1 MSVDPLRRA
10 AGIRSSAAG
19 PRLAP
24 LLLLAALA
32 AVLLFDDGRGWISGD
47 WPLRGHVTAN
57 HLTVAANLSAE
68 HRFLGFY
75 SRTLNAG
82 GDVSY
87 RPYNRFPVL
96 GHAIVK
102 LVILPFPDDLA
113 AQTYAAQ
120 LLMLAFLAGA
130 AALAWRAMTLITSC
144 PWTAL
149 TATLAAF
156 SSFRILYHGDMV
168 ATEGVVDLF
177 AVMLTF
183 HGMAVFG
190 ATGRFAQ
197 LAAKS
202 CAALLLGWHVYA
214 LLAPFVVLGLAG
226 AVRDRSRERLRSCLT
241 LGGGALLFG
250 AAVLASNFA
259 REQFA
264 LGGESAL
271 TELPS
276 VQSMLYRTGLAGL
289 QPWPLWSFTEPSWA
303 YFLAQQ
309 LARAGLAA
317 LPWALA
323 GWLDPLIWDDS
334 VRDLRSLALWA
345 ALGAAATALAVGLA
359 AGAPRCRAALAAL
372 ALSGFCWALLVR
384 FNVHEHEFEG
394 MFHVGV
400 PLTLVALALTRLR
413 GARRGRAARRTAVAA
428 LPVFVLSSFLAAR
441 FDHDPA
447 DAAAAAEASADLAA
461 IRRLTAGK
469 TVYFPKATVDLNPW
483 RAHRNYWL
491 HGRVLVREDARR
503 LADVVVAPRIAGV
516 ASLTPG
522 ARRLFLYRPAPYFAG
537 LAAARAPYE
546 RIPQDHEPVIATGH
560 YDVYFTGGALLYVG
574 RRGCALDRDLYF
586 FLHVIPLDADDL
598 PRPRRRH
605 GYDNLQFR
613 GNQLSWRNGGKCHVV
628 RRLPE
633 YGIAEV
639 RTGQYRW
646 RDRKEIWSGSL
657 QPPRDAPPAPV
668 HGASFSASQ

>member
-1 MSVDPLRRA
+1 MTDGRP
-10 AGIRSSAAG
+10 GTK
-19 PRLAP
+19 LAP
-24 LLLLAALA
+24 LLLLLAALA
-32 AVLLFDDGRGWISGD
+32 AVLLFDDDRGWISGD
-47 WPLRGHVTAN
+47 RPLRGHVTAN

-276 VQSMLYRTGLAGL
+276 VRSMLYRTGLAGL

-345 ALGAAATALAVGLA
+345 SLGAAATALAVILA

-372 ALSGFCWALLVR
+372 ALSGFCWALLIR
-384 FNVHEHEFEG
+384 SGAYISEFEG

-400 PLTLVALALTRLR
+400 PLALVALALTRLR
-413 GARRGRAARRTAVAA
+413 GARRGRVARRTAVAA
-428 LPVFVLSSFLAAR
+428 LPVFVLSSFFTAR

-447 DAAAAAEASADLAA
+447 GAAAAAEASADLAV

-469 TVYFPKATVDLNPW
+469 TVYFPKATVDLHPW
-483 RAHRNYWL
+483 RHYRTWYL
-491 HGRVLVREDARR
+491 HGRVFVREDDRR
-503 LADVVVAPRIAGV
+503 LADVVVAPRLAGV

-546 RIPQDHEPVIATGH
+546 RLPQDHKPVIATGH
-560 YDVYFTGGALLYVG
+560 YDVYFTSGELLYVG
-574 RRGCALDRDLYF
+574 RRGCAFGPRVVF
-586 FLHVIPLDADDL
+586 FLHVIPLYADDL
-598 PRPRRRH
+598 PLHRRRH
-605 GYDNLQFR
+605 GYDNLDFDL
-613 GNQLSWRNGGKCHVV
+613 GEMSWRNGGKCHVV

-633 YGIAEV
+633 YGIAGV

-646 RDRKEIWSGSL
+646 RDRKKIWSGSFR
-657 QPPRDAPPAPV
+657 PPRDAPPAPV
-668 HGASFSASQ
+668 HGASFSAFQ